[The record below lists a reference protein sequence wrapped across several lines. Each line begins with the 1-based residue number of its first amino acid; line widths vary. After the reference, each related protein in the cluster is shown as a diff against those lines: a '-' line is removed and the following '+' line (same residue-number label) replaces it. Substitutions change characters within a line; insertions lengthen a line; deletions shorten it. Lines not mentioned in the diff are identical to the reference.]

1 MNPHVTHMR
10 ESSSHPY
17 PPISDYGL
25 ISDMHSCA
33 LVSRSGS
40 IDWACFPRFDSPSVF
55 GRLLDWNRGGC
66 FELTVLD
73 IVDTHRRYLPGTNIL
88 ETRFQTETGTA
99 ILRDCMPVP
108 PHARIDR
115 PRELGSHHQVLRVL
129 QCIDG
134 VVRYRLTCYPRFDYG
149 TVVPHAE
156 FRGGIAYAHG
166 GGHAVSLYCSEPLRV
181 HHDGFRADGTLRSAE
196 RLRAALTY
204 HSGRNDEPEALNK
217 ADIDYRFAETELFWE
232 EWSGQ
237 CTYNGRYRDTVLRS
251 ALALK
256 ALTYSPSG
264 ALVAAAT
271 TSLPESIGGTRNW
284 DYRFTWLRDATF
296 ALYALAIVGF
306 KQEVH
311 EFKKWLE
318 WATAGRARDLQIMYG
333 LQGERRLVEHEI
345 PELEG
350 YRGSRPVRYGN
361 AAYRQ
366 FQLDIYGELLDAAHI
381 YRRITDGQIDDDHW
395 AFLCDIVETVIERWR
410 EPDEGIWEV
419 RGQRLH
425 FVFSKVMCWVALDR
439 AIRAAIDLGL
449 HADLDRW
456 TRERDIIRAD
466 ILQNGYNPD
475 VGAFVQAYG
484 SDHLDA
490 SVLMLPLV
498 KFIPA
503 TDERMRSTVRAIERE
518 LCAPNGFIYR
528 YRSFDDGIPGQEGA
542 FTICT
547 FWLADNLILMGEV
560 DRGRALFEKV
570 IAHENDLGLHSEQI
584 DPATGTMLGNFPQA
598 FSHLAAINTAV
609 LLDRAASAGK

>member
-1 MNPHVTHMR
+1 MARSQDPATER
-10 ESSSHPY
+10 Y
-17 PPISDYGL
+17 APISDYGL

-33 LVSRSGS
+33 LVSRAGS

-55 GRLLDWNRGGC
+55 GRLLDWDRAGC
-66 FELTVLD
+66 FGLTVLD

-88 ETRFQTETGTA
+88 ETRFQTDTGTA

-108 PHARIDR
+108 PHSRVDQ
-115 PRELGSHHQVLRVL
+115 PRQIGSHHQILRVL
-129 QCIDG
+129 QCVEG
-134 VVRYRLTCYPRFDYG
+134 VVRYRLSCYPRFDYG

-156 FRGGIAYAHG
+156 FRDGIAYAHG
-166 GGHAVSLYCSEPLRV
+166 GGHAVSLCCSEPLQL
-181 HHDGFRADGTLRSAE
+181 HNDGFRADGMLRSGE

-204 HSGRNDEPEALNK
+204 HPGRDDGPEVLNK

-237 CTYNGRYRDTVLRS
+237 CAYTGRYRDTVVRS

-256 ALTYSPSG
+256 ALTYAPSG

-271 TSLPESIGGTRNW
+271 TSLPESVGGRRNW
-284 DYRFTWLRDATF
+284 DYRFTWIRDATF

-306 KQEVH
+306 KEEIH
-311 EFKKWLE
+311 EFKRWLE

-333 LQGERRLVEHEI
+333 LQGERRLLEQEV

-350 YRGSRPVRYGN
+350 YRGSRPVQYGN

-381 YRRITDGQIDDDHW
+381 YRRVADGQIDDDHW

-410 EPDEGIWEV
+410 DPDEGIWEV
-419 RGQRLH
+419 RGQRQH

-439 AIRAAIDLGL
+439 AIRAATDLGL
-449 HADLDRW
+449 RADIDRW
-456 TRERDIIRAD
+456 TRERDTIRAD
-466 ILQNGYNPD
+466 ILENGYD
-475 VGAFVQAYG
+475 REIGAFVQAYG
-484 SDHLDA
+484 SKHLDA

-518 LCAPNGFIYR
+518 LCASNGFIYR
-528 YRSFDDGIPGQEGA
+528 YRSFDDGLPGDEGA

-570 IAHENDLGLHSEQI
+570 IAHANDLGLHSEQI
-584 DPATGTMLGNFPQA
+584 DPATGMMLGNFPQA
-598 FSHLAAINTAV
+598 LSHLAAINTAV
-609 LLDRAASAGK
+609 LLDRAAGAGK